1 MLGCPALV
9 IVLGKS
15 MSAFTS
21 RPSPQA
27 ISVSDLNRQARQ
39 MLERGFGDCWVE
51 GEISGLARPA
61 SGHIYFTLKDAKA
74 QLRCAFFRNRAGLSR
89 TPLKDGDRIKVRGR
103 VSIFEPRGDYQLIV
117 DAVQPSGEGELMAA
131 YERLKRQLQA
141 EGMFANARALPYPP
155 RHLALITSATGAAVR
170 DVLAVLQARWPM
182 VRVSLFP
189 VPVQGREAPPAL
201 IRALAL
207 VNRQARTNRQARSEA
222 QELDGD
228 PFDAVLITRG
238 GGSLED
244 LWAFNDEHLVRAIFH
259 SQLPVMAAV
268 GHEVDVT
275 LAEFA
280 ADVRAPT
287 PSAAAERLV
296 PNRRD
301 LEATLRQQR
310 QRLARAWQHRA
321 NAESQRLD
329 HLRAR
334 LRHPGERLA
343 QQRRHLQT
351 LDRRLQL
358 AMRQRLQR
366 GRQHLDATIRRFTL
380 HDPSRAL
387 RHSRERI
394 DQLRQRL
401 EAAQSLRLRQERQ
414 RLEGFARELNAVSP
428 LAVLGRGYSILQD
441 DAGQV
446 VRAASQTQ
454 PGQTL
459 TARLGEGR
467 LKLEVKRRLKR

>member
-1 MLGCPALV
+1 MP
-9 IVLGKS
+9 
-15 MSAFTS
+15 AFTS
-21 RPSPQA
+21 PSPQA

-74 QLRCAFFRNRAGLSR
+74 QLKCAFFRNRASLSR

-131 YERLKRQLQA
+131 YERLKRKLEA
-141 EGMFANARALPYPP
+141 EGMFANARPLPYPP
-155 RHLALITSATGAAVR
+155 RHLALITSNTGAAIR

-182 VRVSLFP
+182 VRVSVFP
-189 VPVQGREAPPAL
+189 SVVQGRDAPPAL

-207 VNRQARTNRQARSEA
+207 INRQARREDES
-222 QELDGD
+222 D
-228 PFDAVLITRG
+228 PFDAILITRG

-259 SQLPVMAAV
+259 SRLPVMAAI

-296 PNRRD
+296 PDRRD
-301 LEATLRQQR
+301 LEASLNQQR
-310 QRLARAWQHRA
+310 QRLARAWQGRV

-343 QQRRHLQT
+343 QQRQHLAG

-366 GRQHLDATIRRFTL
+366 ERQHLDAAKRRFHL
-380 HDPSRAL
+380 HDPSRTL
-387 RHSRERI
+387 RQSRERV
-394 DQLRQRL
+394 DQFRQRL
-401 EAAQSLRLRQERQ
+401 ETAQQRRLHQEHQ
-414 RLEGFARELNAVSP
+414 NLQGITRELNAVSP
-428 LAVLGRGYSILQD
+428 LAVLARGYSILQD
-441 DAGQV
+441 DSGQV

-454 PGQTL
+454 PGQML

-467 LKLEVKRRLKR
+467 LKLEVKRRLKS